1 MRGSILSPLAQG
13 LPGASAGWDDPFVA
27 STDSSRGHPDAQ
39 PDPLTVARLIVA
51 GELKGVPV
59 RIFLFG
65 SRARGQSAPGSDI
78 DIALLAESPLPR
90 SLLSRMRESLEEST
104 IPVHVDVVDLAV
116 ADETFRRAVLAEA
129 VEWTV

>member
-1 MRGSILSPLAQG
+1 M
-13 LPGASAGWDDPFVA
+13 
-27 STDSSRGHPDAQ
+27 
-39 PDPLTVARLIVA
+39 ARLIVA